1 MGSEG
6 EFLDGAIDEF
16 YIFTSA
22 LMHAEVEALMKK
34 CEFPGDSEYNFVD
47 ITIQGLFLLSKG
59 RGGGNSHQFSGYH
72 FM

>member
-1 MGSEG
+1 MTIGKFIGNER

-34 CEFPGDSEYNFVD
+34 CKFPGDSKNNFV
-47 ITIQGLFLLSKG
+47 S
-59 RGGGNSHQFSGYH
+59 
-72 FM
+72 

>member
-34 CEFPGDSEYNFVD
+34 CEFPSDSEYNFV
-47 ITIQGLFLLSKG
+47 S
-59 RGGGNSHQFSGYH
+59 
-72 FM
+72 